1 VTLPA
6 FRPGSVL
13 LVGSAALLFVAASC
27 ASSGDEALRK
37 APPFRLAKLY
47 ASDSLSLDDLRGQYV
62 LMNFWAS
69 WCGPCRAEM
78 PALES
83 LHRRFRGTGLT
94 VLGVTINDLPEDS
107 RDFGLQVGASYMN
120 VIGTEEMA
128 QDYRLTSWIPFTL
141 LVGPNGRIL
150 RQWSGPQTETTFLEG
165 IRAVAPDLRAA
176 ADS

>member
-1 VTLPA
+1 MTLPA
-6 FRPGSVL
+6 LRHGSLL
-13 LVGSAALLFVAASC
+13 LVGAAALLFVAASC
-27 ASSGDEALRK
+27 ASSGDEALSK

-47 ASDSLSLDDLRGQYV
+47 AGDSLALDDLRGQYV

-107 RDFGLQVGASYMN
+107 RDFGLQVGTSYMN
-120 VIGTEEMA
+120 VIGTDEMA
-128 QDYRLTSWIPFTL
+128 QDYQLTPWIPVTL
-141 LVGPNGRIL
+141 LIGPEGRIL
-150 RQWSGPQTETTFLEG
+150 RQWSGPQTEASFLEG
-165 IRAVAPDLRAA
+165 IRAAAPELRAA
-176 ADS
+176 ADR